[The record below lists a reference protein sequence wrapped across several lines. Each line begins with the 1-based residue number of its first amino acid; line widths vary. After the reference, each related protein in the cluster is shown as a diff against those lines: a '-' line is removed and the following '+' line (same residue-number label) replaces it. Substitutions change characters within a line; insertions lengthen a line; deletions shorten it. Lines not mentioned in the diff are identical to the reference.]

1 MLSVQRLKWGEAEFA
16 METAHE
22 LPHQVPS
29 QALKR
34 LQETNWLGG
43 RPFNAR
49 NKKMIK
55 RMLLASAVIVSGLF
69 VASGSAE
76 AHGPRYG
83 RGVQFSHRPV
93 YVAPVHRRPVYVAPH
108 VNSFRPGFGTPIYRS
123 YRPGVS
129 IGIGGH
135 PGFGHPGFGYP
146 GFGHPGFGH
155 PGFGYSGFGHPGFG
169 RSSGFSLYI
178 GR

>member
-1 MLSVQRLKWGEAEFA
+1 MRRGRIHHGDGTRTASSFTVASLEASSK
-16 METAHE
+16 ET
-22 LPHQVPS
+22 S
-29 QALKR
+29 
-34 LQETNWLGG
+34 WLGG
-43 RPFNAR
+43 RPFNPG

-76 AHGPRYG
+76 AHGPRYS
-83 RGVQFSHRPV
+83 RGVHISHRPV

-108 VNSFRPGFGTPIYRS
+108 VHSYRPGFGAPIYHS

-146 GFGHPGFGH
+146 GFGHPGFG
-155 PGFGYSGFGHPGFG
+155 YSGFGHPGFG